1 MKKITYILL
10 ILLLS
15 CKTVEISDKE
25 MGTSLLGVV
34 FDNRNN
40 PQQNVIVTISTLDD
54 AIIKSVNSDI
64 DGKFFIPQLPYGKYK
79 IEIKAQKSL
88 PVITEFDHYD
98 VENVLIIKTPTFY
111 DLVAKLE
118 NSLKVDDLTSSQ
130 TTLEELM
137 KLSPNDIYL
146 QYLYAIYFIKNND
159 FAKAETILISIKNNN
174 YPYINLLLAD
184 LYQYHLSDNEKAAEN
199 LRIYLNSEYNQK
211 EYERL
216 KELENDKEIF

>member
-1 MKKITYILL
+1 MLY
-10 ILLLS
+10 
-15 CKTVEISDKE
+15 E
-25 MGTSLLGVV
+25 
-34 FDNRNN
+34 
-40 PQQNVIVTISTLDD
+40 
-54 AIIKSVNSDI
+54 
-64 DGKFFIPQLPYGKYK
+64 
-79 IEIKAQKSL
+79 
-88 PVITEFDHYD
+88 VIT
-98 VENVLIIKTPTFY
+98 
-111 DLVAKLE
+111 
-118 NSLKVDDLTSSQ
+118 
-130 TTLEELM
+130 

-216 KELENDKEIF
+216 KELENVV